1 VLGWSWTY
9 CIGDG
14 GVWIS
19 LFHKS
24 DWLGRSDTVTVGA
37 MNWELVT
44 GKVRW
49 ERLEGKIPTGAMMVS
64 VEVPLMVVEI
74 TLSTTS
80 VTVVVVEKV
89 DVTNGAV

>member
-1 VLGWSWTY
+1 M
-9 CIGDG
+9 
-14 GVWIS
+14 
-19 LFHKS
+19 
-24 DWLGRSDTVTVGA
+24 TVGA

-64 VEVPLMVVEI
+64 VEVPLIVVEI
-74 TLSTTS
+74 KLSTTS